1 MENKDVVLLMVDAIG
16 GVVTPVQ
23 LQKSVF
29 LVSTEGLDGIPA
41 SLYDFQPYHYGP
53 FDRQVYT
60 DADRLYQDALVLRT
74 SSRDG
79 AWTDTMIMRDGW
91 ESAQKLRKGL
101 PPKTRERIDAIADL
115 VRSKSFP
122 ELVKYVYEK
131 FPKYR
136 ENSVFQT

>member
-29 LVSTEGLDGIPA
+29 LVSAEGLDGIPA
-41 SLYDFQPYHYGP
+41 SLYDFKPYHYGP

-79 AWTDTMIMRDGW
+79 AWTDTMIVRGGW
-91 ESAQKLRKGL
+91 EAAQELRSRL
-101 PPKTRERIDAIADL
+101 PSQTLKRIDAIAGL

-122 ELVKYVYEK
+122 ELVKHIYEK
-131 FPKYR
+131 FPEYR